1 MNDEEIQRLI
11 GVAVSRFN
19 RYGEQP
25 AEAVAEALSCAGGWV
40 RCADVLDIVKAVDA
54 ATKDEVSDVL

>member
-1 MNDEEIQRLI
+1 MNEDEIKRLVE
-11 GVAVSRFN
+11 VAASRVN

-40 RCADVLDIVKAVDA
+40 RCADVLDIVKAVEA
-54 ATKDEVSDVL
+54 ATA

>member
-1 MNDEEIQRLI
+1 MTDEARRLLI
-11 GVAVSRFN
+11 EVAASRVN

-40 RCADVLDIVKAVDA
+40 RCADVLDIVKAVEA
-54 ATKDEVSDVL
+54 ATA

>member
-25 AEAVAEALSCAGGWV
+25 AEAVAEALSCAGGV
-40 RCADVLDIVKAVDA
+40 GTLR
-54 ATKDEVSDVL
+54 

>member
-1 MNDEEIQRLI
+1 MNDEVRRLLI
-11 GVAVSRFN
+11 EAAVSRFN

-25 AEAVAEALSCAGGWV
+25 AEAVAEALSCAGGWI

-54 ATKDEVSDVL
+54 ATEGAE